1 MRKGT
6 VLVCAMALVFSLAG
20 CGKDDGGKNTSTVP
34 SSESTVQGGTEAP
47 QGTQVPDTSGSGAE
61 DESVPSQNNPADG
74 TGWSEEM
81 EAVKA
86 AVVEKMGENYWPNM
100 QIAPEMLEGTFGISS
115 DLYDDYMGEMPMI
128 STNVDTL
135 VIIKAKE
142 GKVKDVESAV
152 NQYRDTLVNDTMQ
165 YPMNLGKIQASRIEV
180 IGSYVCFVQLGA
192 DTTAAADE
200 SEEAVIEYCQDQ
212 NEMALEAIS
221 SALAQ

>member
-1 MRKGT
+1 MKKGI
-6 VLVCAMALVFSLAG
+6 VLVCAAALILSLAG
-20 CGKDDGGKNTSTVP
+20 CGKDDGGKNTSTAP
-34 SSESTVQGGTEAP
+34 SGESTVQGSEEAS
-47 QGTQVPDTSGSGAE
+47 QGTQSTESVGTGTS
-61 DESVPSQNNPADG
+61 DESIPSQDNSADG

-81 EAVKA
+81 EAVKS
-86 AVVEKMGENYWPNM
+86 AVMEKMGENYWPNM
-100 QIAPEMLEGTFGISS
+100 QLTPEMLEGTFGVSS

-152 NQYRDTLVNDTMQ
+152 NGYRETLVNDTMQ

-180 IGSYVCFVQLGA
+180 IGNYVCFVQLGA
-192 DTTAAADE
+192 DTTAAMDE

-221 SALAQ
+221 SVLAQ